1 MKYRVTQP
9 FIAFGKVAEPG
20 QVVELMPEQ
29 AIALNESDCIAEY
42 EMKVQAPPENKAAKK
57 SSAVSRRGQAAPKKT
72 RSKSVKSQT
81 K

>member
-9 FIAFGKVAEPG
+9 FCAFGKVAEPG
-20 QVVELMPEQ
+20 QVVELTPEQ

>member
-9 FIAFGKVAEPG
+9 FCAFGKVAEPG
-20 QVVELMPEQ
+20 QVVELTPEQ

-42 EMKVQAPPENKAAKK
+42 ETKVQAPPENKAVKK
-57 SSAVSRRGQAAPKKT
+57 SSAVSRPAPVARKKT
-72 RSKSVKSQT
+72 RKSSKKSAT